1 MIIGYRRQEVV
12 LLDILLVWHCGSK
25 LTIVSIAYLP
35 IALCT
40 ISRLTDGYDNRFSYI
55 ELVLSGSCCSC
66 EQITCLHNFSSML
79 WCRRRILPLNDV
91 RFVFTP
97 SCFVRGFMFY
107 SCYWYLF
114 TYFGVQYHFHTR
126 WCSCR
131 LTVTWHMSLVK
142 QTLLI
147 LPKHPSWPPAFNGVT
162 CCSIITFSTVFC
174 RSLFVFLSFFLWP
187 LYCLFFF
194 NLRLMITPLISSN
207 RYCTHHNLCV
217 MNTKYILCNEQD

>member
-1 MIIGYRRQEVV
+1 
-12 LLDILLVWHCGSK
+12 VWHFGSK
-25 LTIVSIAYLP
+25 LTIVSIVYLP

-55 ELVLSGSCCSC
+55 ELVLSGSC
-66 EQITCLHNFSSML
+66 EQITCLHNFSSIL
-79 WCRRRILPLNDV
+79 WCRQRILPLNDV
-91 RFVFTP
+91 RFVSTP

-142 QTLLI
+142 QTLLT
-147 LPKHPSWPPAFNGVT
+147 LPEHPSWPPAFSGVT
-162 CCSIITFSTVFC
+162 CCSIITFSALFC
-174 RSLFVFLSFFLWP
+174 RSLFVFLPFFLWHIVLYVLLQFTADDYLFDIFKP
-187 LYCLFFF
+187 LLYTPQH
-194 NLRLMITPLISSN
+194 LR
-207 RYCTHHNLCV
+207 HEH
-217 MNTKYILCNEQD
+217 